1 MSLSKKEVYDINLN
15 CLTYDSAY
23 DVIENEYMNCSD
35 SEVYDAID
43 KYYDSKDSGLVLSGS
58 SKGLEFLVPT
68 VKAYRKRFSND

>member
-1 MSLSKKEVYDINLN
+1 MSLSKEEVYDINLTCMN
-15 CLTYDSAY
+15 YGDAY
-23 DVIENEYMNCSD
+23 SVIENEYMNCSD

-68 VKAYRKRFSND
+68 VEAYREKFSK